1 MPAAMVAVAPG
12 RGLEPAQAP
21 RPLPPKLESYLATSV
36 RRLTASQRR
45 DLLAGVPVVTLLDTN
60 ANQEVAIFG
69 AVWVDGDPRVYIE
82 QMTDIER
89 FERGGAFRV
98 TKRISEPP
106 RPEDFALMDLP
117 KDDVAD
123 LKNCR
128 VSSCAI
134 KLSQPSLDRLRKEI
148 DWSKSTAMADAASLA
163 RQLAFEYVSGYRE
176 GGNARLAVYR
186 DAERPTFVANEFASM
201 VERLPALVEYLPEL
215 RTYLLDYP
223 KATLPNS
230 TSFLYW
236 QEAQFGLKPTIRI
249 NHVVIEDRP
258 EAVAIASK
266 LIYASHYFWTALEL
280 RVLLPDAARGRGF
293 WLIDVSRSRSDGLTG
308 FTGRLVRRRVES
320 EAQKG
325 VLSLLQNTKLRLG
338 WRG

>member
-45 DLLAGVPVVTLLDTN
+45 DLLAGVPVVALLDTN

-69 AVWVDGDPRVYIE
+69 AVWVDGDPRVYLE

-176 GGNARLAVYR
+176 GGNAEDAAVGKGPMESIDR
-186 DAERPTFVANEFASM
+186 IAEATLFTHFLKQARGHATPEDRGENLGSIEAVGSTARGDRH
-201 VERLPALVEYLPEL
+201 VERERAQPSSDSSARIQLRSQAYSIIPAPQ
-215 RTYLLDYP
+215 RHQ
-223 KATLPNS
+223 A
-230 TSFLYW
+230 
-236 QEAQFGLKPTIRI
+236 
-249 NHVVIEDRP
+249 
-258 EAVAIASK
+258 
-266 LIYASHYFWTALEL
+266 
-280 RVLLPDAARGRGF
+280 
-293 WLIDVSRSRSDGLTG
+293 
-308 FTGRLVRRRVES
+308 
-320 EAQKG
+320 
-325 VLSLLQNTKLRLG
+325 
-338 WRG
+338 